1 MSSVWYYEPFYDL
14 DRFLDET
21 LGRWD
26 SVGQRPSRRLDSGE
40 NAGGAVRAIK
50 PRYVTGII
58 IGLTTITLTI
68 CLQNGPSRELG

>member
-21 LGRWD
+21 FG
-26 SVGQRPSRRLDSGE
+26 GRLDSGSQRRRIDPGE

-50 PRYVTGII
+50 PRCVDV
-58 IGLTTITLTI
+58 LSSVS
-68 CLQNGPSRELG
+68 LQLR